1 MKPRRLL
8 TMIVLAIA
16 TLAVAAH
23 VCVVPHAHAL
33 DLHPHAWDAA
43 VTANAPSEHSDQPKD
58 DDAIHDASCTGLRSQ
73 QTAPTPVITAT
84 AAVVVDFPRR
94 LGPAI
99 APALRAP
106 ASNPPP
112 LFLLH
117 ASLLI

>member
-58 DDAIHDASCTGLRSQ
+58 DDAIHDASCTGLRSH
-73 QTAPTPVITAT
+73 QTAPTPVIPAT
-84 AAVVVDFPRR
+84 AALVADCPARP
-94 LGPAI
+94 GPARL
-99 APALRAP
+99 PALPAP
-106 ASNPPP
+106 PSQP
-112 LFLLH
+112 
-117 ASLLI
+117 

>member
-1 MKPRRLL
+1 MKPRRWL
-8 TMIVLAIA
+8 TVMLFAMA

-23 VCVVPHAHAL
+23 VCVVPHAHAV

-43 VTANAPSEHSDQPKD
+43 VTADAPSEHSDQPKD
-58 DDAIHDASCTGLRSQ
+58 DDASHNASCTGLRSQ
-73 QTAPTPVITAT
+73 QTAPAPPITA
-84 AAVVVDFPRR
+84 AAVVMADLTR
-94 LGPAI
+94 LPGLAI
-99 APALRAP
+99 IPALRAP

>member
-43 VTANAPSEHSDQPKD
+43 VTANAPSEHSDQPQD
-58 DDAIHDASCTGLRSQ
+58 ADAIHDASCTGLRSR

-84 AAVVVDFPRR
+84 AAVVADSPRP
-94 LGPAI
+94 LCAAI
-99 APALRAP
+99 VPALRTP
-106 ASNPPP
+106 S
-112 LFLLH
+112 
-117 ASLLI
+117 S

>member
-16 TLAVAAH
+16 TLAAAAH

-58 DDAIHDASCTGLRSQ
+58 ADAIHDASRTGLRDQ
-73 QTAPTPVITAT
+73 RAAPTPDLTT
-84 AAVVVDFPRR
+84 TRDDRDHLLHR
-94 LGPAI
+94 
-99 APALRAP
+99 ALRGVEHDDRFCGPKAYVRSTDTLQP
-106 ASNPPP
+106 
-112 LFLLH
+112 
-117 ASLLI
+117 